1 MPTRKGPGRRARHA
15 VRAPRPPRAAAS
27 RRTGDSTR
35 EEASPV
41 RSPLARLL
49 DAPQLAR
56 VVPHL
61 APELLQRVIRHS
73 GLDACAELVAMATPE
88 QVTAVL
94 DLDLWRHAQPGRD
107 EQFDVDRFGEWVEAL
122 VDAGDAL
129 AARIVAALDEHLVIA
144 GLSRYLRVYDP
155 AAIASPSSIDD
166 EPVERD
172 VTPSKGPEREV
183 AGYLVCGIRP
193 GGWDAIVTLLLAL
206 ESGHPDFFHAV
217 MGGCRR
223 VSNSRPEVDGLDD
236 LLMGPEQLLHDV
248 VVDREQRRSQQ
259 GYSTAADARAFLQM
273 ARQRKCDHT
282 DGTRST
288 NPIAAAYFRAADETA
303 ASGGQDA
310 SRLPRHE
317 LEPASTDEAVSEAL
331 DAIAGLLAGTGLA
344 PERPKALLGG
354 AVAEPSHLTR
364 MQPLMEHVR
373 DTDDHAYFTRTREL
387 AFLANTLIAG
397 CSVQARPFTAQEAS
411 DAAAAVCNLGLEHW
425 PARWYGVRPTDSS
438 ATAEPAASISDAF
451 LVEHDLVTAF
461 EVGWAVLHEDVSMFV
476 AEQLIATLL
485 DLRCDDEEIQ
495 DGLDAL
501 RRELA
506 RQREAGTPWRARDAL
521 DVLATLDM
529 TSWASLLGLL
539 GECPVL
545 PAALTATLER
555 RAGAVSATAFEFI
568 ATSSQIGK
576 VRAFMGRLLDLLTR

>member
-1 MPTRKGPGRRARHA
+1 MSTRKGPGRRTRHPW
-15 VRAPRPPRAAAS
+15 RASRPPRAAAS

-35 EEASPV
+35 EEASSV

-61 APELLQRVIRHS
+61 APELLQRVIRQS
-73 GLDACAELVAMATPE
+73 GLDACAELVALATPE
-88 QVTAVL
+88 QVTAIL

-129 AARIVAALDEHLVIA
+129 AARTVAGLHEPLVIA

-155 AAIASPSSIDD
+155 SAIASPSSIDD
-166 EPVERD
+166 QPVERD
-172 VTPSKGPEREV
+172 ITPSDGPACEV

-193 GGWDAIVTLLLAL
+193 GAWDAIVTLLLAL

-217 MGGCRR
+217 MRGCRR
-223 VSNSRPEVDGLDD
+223 LSNSRPEVDGLDE
-236 LLMGPEQLLHDV
+236 LLMEPEQLLHDV
-248 VVDREQRRSQQ
+248 AVYRQERRSQR
-259 GYSTAADARAFLQM
+259 GYSTPADARAFLQM
-273 ARQRKCDHT
+273 ARQRRRDR
-282 DGTRST
+282 DGTPST
-288 NPIAAAYFRAADETA
+288 NPIAAAYFRAADASA
-303 ASGGQDA
+303 APAGPDA
-310 SRLPRHE
+310 LRLPHHDV
-317 LEPASTDEAVSEAL
+317 EPASTDGAVAEAL
-331 DAIAGLLAGTGLA
+331 DAIAGLLAGTGPA
-344 PERPKALLGG
+344 RERPKALLRG
-354 AVAEPSHLTR
+354 AVAEPSRLTR

-373 DTDDHAYFTRTREL
+373 DTADHAYFTRTREL

-397 CSVQARPFTAQEAS
+397 CSVQGRPFTAQEAS

-425 PARWYGVRPTDSS
+425 PARYGARTSVWS
-438 ATAEPAASISDAF
+438 ATAEPAARMTDAF
-451 LVEHDLVTAF
+451 LMDHDLVTAF
-461 EVGWAVLHEDVSMFV
+461 EVGWAVLHEDVSMSV
-476 AEQLIATLL
+476 AEQLIGTLT
-485 DLRCDDEEIQ
+485 DLRCDDDEIQ
-495 DGLDAL
+495 DGLDVL

-529 TSWASLLGLL
+529 TCWASLRGLL

-545 PAALTATLER
+545 PAALTATIER

-568 ATSSQIGK
+568 ATSGQIGK
-576 VRAFMGRLLDLLTR
+576 VRAFMRRLPDLLGR